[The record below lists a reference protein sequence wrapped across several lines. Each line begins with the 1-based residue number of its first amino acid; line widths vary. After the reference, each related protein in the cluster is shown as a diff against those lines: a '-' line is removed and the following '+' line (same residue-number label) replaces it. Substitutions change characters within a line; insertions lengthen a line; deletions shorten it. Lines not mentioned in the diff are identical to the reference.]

1 EKSERRM
8 VVVSPEPVRGTARKV
23 ALPGGSRLD
32 LRSTRIDPSS
42 DRRRILAMPIPLSH
56 PALELRTYGGEVRRH
71 AHPHHQAVLPV
82 EGQLAMRVGGSSGA
96 VAAGAGVFVA
106 ASTDHTFSAAAGANR
121 FVVIHLPAP
130 RP

>member
-1 EKSERRM
+1 M

-56 PALELRTYGGEVRRH
+56 PALELRTYGGEVRSH
-71 AHPHHQAVLPV
+71 VHPHHQAVLPV
-82 EGQLAMRVGGSSGA
+82 KGPLAIRVAGSSGA
-96 VAAGAGVFVA
+96 VAAGRPAFVPPR
-106 ASTDHTFSAAAGANR
+106 TR
-121 FVVIHLPAP
+121 PAP
-130 RP
+130 RPPAPDPFVPT

>member
-1 EKSERRM
+1 M

-56 PALELRTYGGEVRRH
+56 PALELRTYGGEVRSH
-71 AHPHHQAVLPV
+71 AHPHHQAVLPI
-82 EGQLAMRVGGSSGA
+82 EGRLAMRVGGSSAA
-96 VAAGAGVFVA
+96 VAAGARGVVG
-106 ASTDHTFSAAAGANR
+106 AGAVR
-121 FVVIHLPAP
+121 RL
-130 RP
+130 